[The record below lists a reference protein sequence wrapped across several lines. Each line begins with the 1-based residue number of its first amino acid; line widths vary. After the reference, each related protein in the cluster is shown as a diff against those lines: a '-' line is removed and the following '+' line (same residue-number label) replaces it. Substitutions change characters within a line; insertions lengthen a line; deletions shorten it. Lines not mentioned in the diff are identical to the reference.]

1 MNLWSYIILFVA
13 VRFSSDTMY
22 ILLPSRKTAVSI
34 LRCFF
39 HNQDKSLIV
48 SSCYLLTAQESDRRN
63 SDLSRAA
70 YYIERSLKMK
80 WLHLY
85 QILPRTDELLCI
97 VSKGLNKIITLFF
110 KLGYLLAPIFLLS
123 YTGHYRSPSQPRVEL
138 EVTYWQY
145 LSTGVVGGGSGKS
158 LKQASTSSRLHWLTP
173 PATGKI
179 NMVNSA
185 VFKATQHSQLE
196 GRTRKGSKKSEDIV
210 EFYSVT

>member
-13 VRFSSDTMY
+13 VRFSLDTMY
-22 ILLPSRKTAVSI
+22 LRGKQRWVFCAV
-34 LRCFF
+34 FF

-70 YYIERSLKMK
+70 YYIERSLKRK

-158 LKQASTSSRLHWLTP
+158 LKQASTSSRTATLTH
-173 PATGKI
+173 ATCD
-179 NMVNSA
+179 
-185 VFKATQHSQLE
+185 
-196 GRTRKGSKKSEDIV
+196 R
-210 EFYSVT
+210 